1 MTQSCTTG
9 RRTETT
15 QRRDGAS
22 PSLMESGMQASED
35 PFRRR
40 SAMAQATLVAAL
52 LVMFLLLHVLAGAVL
67 QRAGAPDRSPSTQD
81 LTLKPYD

>member
-1 MTQSCTTG
+1 
-9 RRTETT
+9 
-15 QRRDGAS
+15 
-22 PSLMESGMQASED
+22 MESGMQASED
-35 PFRRR
+35 PFRRK

-52 LVMFLLLHVLAGAVL
+52 LVIFLLLHVLAGAVL

>member
-1 MTQSCTTG
+1 
-9 RRTETT
+9 
-15 QRRDGAS
+15 
-22 PSLMESGMQASED
+22 MQASED
-35 PFRRR
+35 PFRRK

-52 LVMFLLLHVLAGAVL
+52 LVIFLLLHVLAGAVL